1 MFTGIIEEIGIVKAI
16 TKGEKGARI
25 SIDAKKV
32 LEDVKLGDSIS
43 TNGVCLT
50 VTDFSSSNFTVD
62 VMGETIRRSNLGIL
76 SPGMEVNLERAMKA
90 NDRFG
95 GHIVSGHIDGTGR
108 IIDLKKED
116 NAVWVTIAAERELFK
131 YIISKGSI
139 AIDGIS
145 LTVSYV
151 DDSTFKV
158 SIIPHTKEETN
169 LLGKKVGDA
178 VNLECDM
185 VGKYIEK
192 LMNYG
197 DEKTGKSKIDMDF
210 LKNNGFV

>member
-1 MFTGIIEEIGIVKAI
+1 MFTGIIEEIGTIKAI
-16 TKGEKGARI
+16 MKSEKGARI
-25 SIDAKKV
+25 SIDARKV

-50 VTDFSSSNFTVD
+50 VTDFSPSNFTVD
-62 VMGETIRRSNLGIL
+62 VMAETIRRSNLGIL
-76 SPGMEVNLERAMKA
+76 SPGMKVNLERAMKA
-90 NDRFG
+90 SDRFG

-116 NAVWVTIAAERELFK
+116 NAVWVTVSAERELLK
-131 YIISKGSI
+131 YVISKGSI

-145 LTVSYV
+145 LTVAYV

-158 SIIPHTKEETN
+158 SIIPHTKEETT

-178 VNLECDM
+178 VNLECDL

-197 DEKTGKSKIDMDF
+197 DEKQAKSSIDMDF
-210 LKNNGFV
+210 LKNNGFA